1 MPEYS
6 LLAFSFY
13 AIQDFSLWDDTTH
26 GSGGSVDPVLETPSQ
41 IYPETGFLGDSRHCE
56 VV

>member
-26 GSGGSVDPVLETPSQ
+26 GSGGSVDPVLENPSQ